1 MRDEGNEA
9 GDHTLRR
16 GMFDRSV
23 SGTTTSPVT
32 VHIERNRIRFLCQ
45 VLGIKD
51 AVHHDVA
58 AARAAGHRDLLAPP
72 SFPMVIEALAHDE
85 RARAG
90 LPNMLELLRCDLRYL
105 LHGGEAYVYTGP
117 IFAGD
122 DIEFT
127 TEFLGFQ
134 DKKQGTLEIADIAMR
149 FSHAERGLLVTA
161 HRILIHRL
169 G

>member
-1 MRDEGNEA
+1 MSGKGNEV
-9 GDHTLRR
+9 GDRTLRR
-16 GMFDRSV
+16 GIFDRSIR
-23 SGTTTSPVT
+23 GTITSPVM
-32 VHIERNRIRFLCQ
+32 VRVERDRIRFLSQ
-45 VLGIKD
+45 VLGVKD
-51 AVHHDVA
+51 PVHHEVA

-122 DIEFT
+122 DIEFAA
-127 TEFLGFQ
+127 EFLDFQ
-134 DKKQGTLEIADIAMR
+134 DKKQGTLEIADVALR
-149 FSHAERGLLVTA
+149 FSHAERGLLVTG
-161 HRILIHRL
+161 RRTLIHRL
-169 G
+169 R